1 VPSIPLRWQV
11 REEPADTVVT
21 LTGDLVAEEAGGLY
35 LTVED
40 CLGRRPAALIVELS
54 GATVLDDMVLREI
67 ERRAARWPGTPVVF
81 IGGGRNGFDNV
92 EQVRDLLPAGPSQ
105 LSEPLLPSWDEAR
118 HARDITTD
126 ACLRWQLPH
135 LAGPAALVASE
146 LVVNAVDHART
157 MMTLHVKRDA
167 RHLYVAVEDGS
178 PTEPGKARG
187 HGLSLVESL
196 SAFWGST
203 THPGGKVVW
212 AALAVTPDSGQ
223 RSDEAGSAPPPD

>member
-21 LTGDLVAEEAGGLY
+21 LTGDLIAADAGGLY
-35 LTVED
+35 RTVEN
-40 CLGRRPAALIVELS
+40 CLGRRPAALIFELS
-54 GATVLDDMVLREI
+54 GATVLDDLVLREI

-81 IGGGRNGFDNV
+81 IGGQNGFDTV
-92 EQVRDLLPAGPSQ
+92 EQARYVLPAGPSHV
-105 LSEPLLPSWDEAR
+105 SEHLLPSWDEAR

-146 LVVNAVDHART
+146 LVINAVDHART
-157 MMTLHVKRDA
+157 MMTLHLKRNA

-178 PTEPGKARG
+178 PTEPGDARG
-187 HGLSLVESL
+187 HGLLLVESL
-196 SAFWGST
+196 AVFWGST

-212 AALAVTPDSGQ
+212 AAIAVTPDPDQ
-223 RSDEAGSAPPPD
+223 RSDQAGSAPSPD

>member
-1 VPSIPLRWQV
+1 MPSNPLRWQV
-11 REEPADTVVT
+11 RLEPANTIVT
-21 LTGDLVAEEAGGLY
+21 LTGDLIAADAGGLY

-54 GATVLDDMVLREI
+54 GATVLDDLVLREI

-81 IGGGRNGFDNV
+81 IGGGRDGFDSV
-92 EQVRDLLPAGPSQ
+92 EQACHALPAGPS
-105 LSEPLLPSWDEAR
+105 LISEQLLPSWDEAR

-146 LVVNAVDHART
+146 LVISAVDHAGT
-157 MMTLHVKRDA
+157 MMTLHVKLDV

-178 PTEPGKARG
+178 PVDPGKGRG
-187 HGLSLVESL
+187 LVLVDSLAE
-196 SAFWGST
+196 FWGST
-203 THPGGKVVW
+203 RHPGGKVVW
-212 AALAVTPDSGQ
+212 AALAVTPDADRQTGHAVP
-223 RSDEAGSAPPPD
+223 EPPQE